1 VTKILEGKYDD
12 RSADSLPSATTSR
25 GTQLSAPSLPGNVR
39 DLLMSGESPIVGP
52 KTAQM
57 LSAFADLPSLQR
69 RIAHRSR

>member
-1 VTKILEGKYDD
+1 MTE
-12 RSADSLPSATTSR
+12 SAHSLPSATTSR

-57 LSAFADLPSLQR
+57 LSAFAESPSLQR